1 MSATKRFMNWSG
13 VTFTPVGGQPT
24 IISGVTSVAI
34 ESGGSLARFAGDG
47 DRYITTM
54 VNDFNEPTVTIQ
66 AADLASLRANPV
78 GTVGVADGHAQRR
91 QERLRDGGS
100 DLHDGQRG
108 GRVVPGSRG
117 ASPVRPGKHHIRR
130 LLGRRC
136 DQPAGHQHR
145 VLNPR
150 KELP

>member
-24 IISGVTSVAI
+24 LISGVTSVAI

-47 DRYITTM
+47 DRYVTTM

-78 GTVGVADGHAQRR
+78 GTVGTLTATHNDAKNGTGSGAVTYTMSNAVVASCHVHGAHRQFGQGSITFAAFSGDG
-91 QERLRDGGS
+91 
-100 DLHDGQRG
+100 
-108 GRVVPGSRG
+108 VT
-117 ASPVRPGKHHIRR
+117 
-130 LLGRRC
+130 
-136 DQPAGHQHR
+136 
-145 VLNPR
+145 NP
-150 KELP
+150 LSTSITS